1 MTKIKNII
9 FDFGGVIIDI
19 DYHATINA
27 FKAMGLRDFD
37 LAFSQLRQTEVF
49 DNLETGKISPSQF
62 CSEMNAHFGGE
73 KSEIEI
79 FKAWNAMLGTIPAH
93 RLEMLL
99 KLKEKCPTYLLSNT
113 NEIHLKHIFKY
124 TKSAYGQADMDAYF
138 HKTYYSHKMGLRK
151 PNANIFDKVI
161 IENDLDP
168 EETLFIDDSSQ
179 HIVGAK
185 KVGLH
190 TLHLVGGLDIV
201 DVLKKMNLYE

>member
-1 MTKIKNII
+1 MTQIKNII

-37 LAFSQLRQTEVF
+37 LAFSQIRQTDVF
-49 DNLETGKISPSQF
+49 DNLETGKISPAQF
-62 CSEMNAHFGGE
+62 CKEMNAHFGGG
-73 KSEIEI
+73 KSEADIYA
-79 FKAWNAMLGTIPAH
+79 AWNAMLGGIPAH

-99 KLKEKCPTYLLSNT
+99 KLKKKCPTYLLSNT

-124 TKSAYGQADMDAYF
+124 TKKVYGQADMDQYF
-138 HKTYYSHKMGLRK
+138 HKTYFSHIMGLRK

-168 EETLFIDDSSQ
+168 EETLFIDDSPQ
-179 HIVGAK
+179 HITGAK

-201 DVLKKMNLYE
+201 DALKKMGLYE